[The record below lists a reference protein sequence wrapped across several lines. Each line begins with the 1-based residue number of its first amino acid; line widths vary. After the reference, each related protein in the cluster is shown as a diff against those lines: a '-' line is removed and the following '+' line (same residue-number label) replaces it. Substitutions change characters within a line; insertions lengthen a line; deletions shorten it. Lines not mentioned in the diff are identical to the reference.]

1 MVLNQM
7 RGQEELK
14 ASINESLKSVSEQ
27 MSHVTNIEKLQEV
40 YMLVSAMPQLI
51 EGSMRNLQNDLQKTT
66 KEMQARKMWI

>member
-1 MVLNQM
+1 M